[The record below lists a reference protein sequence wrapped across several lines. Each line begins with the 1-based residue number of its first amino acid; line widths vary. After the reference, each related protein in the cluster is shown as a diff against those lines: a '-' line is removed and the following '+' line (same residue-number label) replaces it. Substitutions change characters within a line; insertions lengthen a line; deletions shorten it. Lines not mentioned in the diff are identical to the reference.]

1 MSEDEDVQRVLRSMG
16 LADEQPAPTG
26 DDEDVARV
34 LRSMGLH
41 NDQPA
46 APTPKSYTGLA
57 DLSGFKTPEESIADF
72 TQADKDRINEYGP
85 AAIAAAA
92 GLALPVSAPAAAI
105 GGLLLGTAARGATP
119 LLKGKGIDAALH
131 EANPLTHPVQAGLEV
146 GLPFVGKAVARGL
159 AAAPLSKLA
168 DFAESTGLDAALPKL
183 DELASWSN
191 ASTASKSDVAMS
203 TLQGLRSRISAAAP
217 YLLKSNSDTAKI
229 AGDRLMAYGELERFI
244 QTNGE
249 KIIGKAF
256 KGIKPVE
263 RETVTQVLNGTLKAE
278 SVSPRI
284 AEAARIMRDEFY
296 DPMGRLAEKAGVL
309 TEVKAPITTSAAR
322 QAATV
327 ADDVAGTGLH
337 TYDSVIHM
345 SPDDLAAAAHEAA
358 RAEANAGVEVLGS
371 EGLKRYEA
379 LQKILET
386 ANPDSAASN
395 VAFAEIQ
402 KIEAGL
408 SEAQRARLFGYGE
421 AGYNAEELGKLAR
434 TASDYADIGHF
445 PDEDLLST
453 IGREIL
459 YGNAQENA
467 HAAIKLR
474 SALNELS
481 SRGYDQSAIME
492 AVIGRAKMDRLSPD
506 DAHLLVTSAMEKL
519 KGSAVT
525 AGERLGLPAP
535 ATSAAETVIEDAGPK
550 VGDWVPFKMKG
561 SNYSPEI
568 PLESKPY
575 VSTDSLRN
583 KLFSRSKVAYQRL
596 PEGENEV
603 ALMTDAHD
611 IAQSYLGTMTRKIAA
626 SHAFG
631 SPTKSGKFG
640 EVGEQLVNQL
650 YHEAADDPL
659 APRLLESSLERIY
672 TGKKPDPLE
681 GLAQKASSIAAKVQL
696 GKAALRSIPQI
707 GTNIRQHGLANTI
720 EGLTRYATDPSMREL
735 IEKSGAKAAALADY
749 AGDLGVGARTIPM
762 RMHRGIERFNR
773 GAANA
778 GIVPQIEKIGE
789 RIASGKKLTTAQER
803 ILAELRIKP
812 EEFDGGVTADLVR
825 RAAQRSADDNQLQ
838 AMAIGQVGDVIHDPL
853 ARAATQYQ
861 PFQWAQWRNFQDRV
875 LAPLAHPIDRPAEFL
890 MGLRRAGT
898 GIGATAALSAPVSA
912 IYARSGGR
920 DPELAPMVGDAM
932 ETTAGTI
939 GFIGSNML
947 QGRSP
952 LDPLT
957 PSVPAYSLV
966 KEAYDNPV
974 SIPVNAA
981 AALDP
986 TGAMAVLRSSLL
998 SYLK

>member
-1 MSEDEDVQRVLRSMG
+1 MTDDVQRVLRSMG
-16 LADEQPAPTG
+16 LEDARPAPAAG
-26 DDEDVARV
+26 GSDDVTRV

-41 NDQPA
+41 DDKPA
-46 APTPKSYTGLA
+46 EKPAPQKSEYAGFQLS
-57 DLSGFKTPEESIADF
+57 DLSGYTPPEETIANF
-72 TQADKDRINEYGP
+72 TQADKDRIAEYGP
-85 AAIAAAA
+85 AAVAAAA

-119 LLKGKGIDAALH
+119 LLKGEGIDAALK

-249 KIIGKAF
+249 KIITKAF

-278 SVSPRI
+278 NVSPRI

-309 TEVKAPITTSAAR
+309 TEVKAPM
-322 QAATV
+322 
-327 ADDVAGTGLH
+327 L
-337 TYDSVIHM
+337 
-345 SPDDLAAAAHEAA
+345 
-358 RAEANAGVEVLGS
+358 N
-371 EGLKRYEA
+371 
-379 LQKILET
+379 
-386 ANPDSAASN
+386 
-395 VAFAEIQ
+395 
-402 KIEAGL
+402 EAG
-408 SEAQRARLFGYGE
+408 
-421 AGYNAEELGKLAR
+421 EEVA
-434 TASDYADIGHF
+434 
-445 PDEDLLST
+445 
-453 IGREIL
+453 
-459 YGNAQENA
+459 
-467 HAAIKLR
+467 
-474 SALNELS
+474 
-481 SRGYDQSAIME
+481 
-492 AVIGRAKMDRLSPD
+492 
-506 DAHLLVTSAMEKL
+506 
-519 KGSAVT
+519 
-525 AGERLGLPAP
+525 
-535 ATSAAETVIEDAGPK
+535 K
-550 VGDWVPFKMKG
+550 VGDWIKFRSKA
-561 SNYSPEI
+561 NYSPEI

-583 KLFSRSKVAYQRL
+583 KLFNRSKVAYQRL

-735 IEKSGAKAAALADY
+735 IEKSGAKATALADY

-762 RMHRGIERFNR
+762 RMQRGIERFNR

-939 GFIGSNML
+939 GSIGSNML